1 MLNEKLFGEKCW
13 IGSTCNLLKAAAK
26 DLIENCLFTVRNI
39 TLWQDIGISMGIVVG
54 KSDFV
59 LLWKSIHDGTNF
71 QHQRSHFFSA
81 IFLPDYFWFSSMKI
95 TLSHQAR
102 VDFSLFS
109 MLQLKRRKLPQWSDC
124 LKVQLKHESRKFIE
138 LKAFVGICF

>member
-1 MLNEKLFGEKCW
+1 MGKKHC

-26 DLIENCLFTVRNI
+26 DLIENCLFTVGNI
-39 TLWQDIGISMGIVVG
+39 TLWQGISMGIVVG

-81 IFLPDYFWFSSMKI
+81 IFLPDYFRFSSTKI

-109 MLQLKRRKLPQWSDC
+109 MLQIKQRKLLQWSDC

>member
-1 MLNEKLFGEKCW
+1 MGKKHW

-26 DLIENCLFTVRNI
+26 DLIEKCLFTVGNI

-59 LLWKSIHDGTNF
+59 FLWKSIHDGTNF

-81 IFLPDYFWFSSMKI
+81 IFLPDYFRFSSTKI

-109 MLQLKRRKLPQWSDC
+109 MLQIKQRKLLQWSDC

>member
-1 MLNEKLFGEKCW
+1 MGKKHW

-26 DLIENCLFTVRNI
+26 DLIENCLFTVGNI
-39 TLWQDIGISMGIVVG
+39 TLWQGISMGIVVG

-59 LLWKSIHDGTNF
+59 LLRKSIHDGTNF

-81 IFLPDYFWFSSMKI
+81 IFLPDYFRFSSTKI

-109 MLQLKRRKLPQWSDC
+109 MLQIKQRKLLQWSDC